1 MVFRLPVTL
10 PPVLRDLI
18 PGVITGPEVEPVGL
32 RVLVTG
38 ASGTFGREISR
49 SLTARGAVVVG
60 LDVSPRPDDVIPV
73 IACDITDDAS
83 VAAGVAEA
91 LDELGGLDVLV
102 NNAGIGGP
110 APAELAPGAEVR
122 RQLEIN
128 LLGAWRVTAAAK
140 ERSSLRCSQPH
151 LGCRVCGVLTW
162 S

>member
-60 LDVSPRPDDVIPV
+60 LDVSPRPDDVIRIDTPQHKFH
-73 IACDITDDAS
+73 IPHIPARPQQQCLS
-83 VAAGVAEA
+83 SGQ
-91 LDELGGLDVLV
+91 
-102 NNAGIGGP
+102 GI
-110 APAELAPGAEVR
+110 
-122 RQLEIN
+122 
-128 LLGAWRVTAAAK
+128 
-140 ERSSLRCSQPH
+140 
-151 LGCRVCGVLTW
+151 
-162 S
+162 